1 MEFKL
6 KETIFGAGRPKICVP
21 LTGKTAEDIT
31 QQAKAAEAS
40 PADVVEWRVDLFDQ
54 VTDLAQVLNLLSHLK
69 TILRD
74 KLLLFTFRT
83 EKEGGKPQEFTLKQY
98 RELYEAA
105 GASGALDL
113 VDIELEVAEYLGRKF
128 IQLFK
133 EQQIAIILSHHNF
146 EKTPAD
152 GELVLKLSIMKQFHA
167 DLGKIAVMPNSLK
180 DVLRLMNISSK
191 LRELVDLPLVL
202 ISMGDM
208 GKPSRISGELI
219 QSVMTFGSLAE
230 ASAPGQIPVDQL
242 VTILDAMH
250 IETNGSERNE

>member
-21 LTGKTAEDIT
+21 LTGKTAEDIA

-105 GASGALDL
+105 AASGALDL

>member
-1 MEFKL
+1 M
-6 KETIFGAGRPKICVP
+6 T
-21 LTGKTAEDIT
+21 TT
-31 QQAKAAEAS
+31 
-40 PADVVEWRVDLFDQ
+40 
-54 VTDLAQVLNLLSHLK
+54 
-69 TILRD
+69 
-74 KLLLFTFRT
+74 
-83 EKEGGKPQEFTLKQY
+83 
-98 RELYEAA
+98 
-105 GASGALDL
+105 
-113 VDIELEVAEYLGRKF
+113 
-128 IQLFK
+128 
-133 EQQIAIILSHHNF
+133 
-146 EKTPAD
+146 
-152 GELVLKLSIMKQFHA
+152 
-167 DLGKIAVMPNSLK
+167 NSLK